1 MFVKRF
7 VQHRKNQLAAVVEER
22 AENVVIRGTDC
33 HKTPPCFL
41 FIVAQNG
48 EGDNTG
54 KEKCVTEWSLR
65 RLATATLIAVQPPK
79 SESRLRFSHKRI
91 MLFCFSR
98 LGAEDYFETKA
109 LIHAWPIDSIRF
121 LDCLTRRRE
130 ILLIIRLLALR

>member
-7 VQHRKNQLAAVVEER
+7 VQHRKNQLAAVVEEC
-22 AENVVIRGTDC
+22 AENVVIRGAGC
-33 HKTPPCFL
+33 HKMSLYFL
-41 FIVAQNG
+41 FIVAQKG
-48 EGDNTG
+48 EGCNTG
-54 KEKCVTEWSLR
+54 KEKCVTEWSLM
-65 RLATATLIAVQPPK
+65 RLAAATLLAVQPPK

-109 LIHAWPIDSIRF
+109 LIYDWPIDTIRF
-121 LDCLTRRRE
+121 LDCLAKRRE